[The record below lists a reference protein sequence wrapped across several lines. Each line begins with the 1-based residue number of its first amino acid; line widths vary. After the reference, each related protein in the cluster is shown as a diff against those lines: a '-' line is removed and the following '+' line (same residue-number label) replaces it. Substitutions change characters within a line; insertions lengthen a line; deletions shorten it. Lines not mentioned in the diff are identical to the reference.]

1 MHRRHVLTGL
11 LALPLGLAALA
22 AETEGQDWA
31 NWRGPAWNGS
41 STEKNLPVKFSPTEN
56 VKWTAE
62 LPGPSAATP
71 IIQGDNV
78 YLTAADLKEQ
88 KLVALCV
95 DRATGKVKWQHD
107 AGSGYKPAGKGT
119 PVALDYRS
127 NYASP
132 SPVADSKRVVF
143 FYGNGDLVAYSPDG
157 QKLWARNMQKDY
169 GDFCFG
175 WTFSSSPQLFE
186 GKLYFQLLQ
195 RDIPVDGRGRNNSP
209 SLLLALNPDTG
220 QELWRVER
228 PSPARMES
236 REAFTTPIPFIE
248 NGRRELLLAGG
259 DVLTG
264 HDPETGKELWRWG
277 TWNNNHLN
285 PAYRLVPSPVGGGG
299 VVLACGPKREP
310 VFAVKAF
317 SQGNAPL
324 AWSSEPR
331 SAITTDVPTPL
342 FYNGKFYILSDVRKT
357 LTCLEPADG
366 KVVWATSLDGPSM
379 CWASPTGADGKIYL
393 LNLKGDAQVVD
404 AANGQVLHT
413 VAMAE
418 GENDIRSSVAVSRG
432 NLFIRTNS
440 RLYCIGK

>member
-1 MHRRHVLTGL
+1 MNRRLLLTGF
-11 LALPLGLAALA
+11 LALPLGLTALA
-22 AETEGQDWA
+22 AETKVQEWG
-31 NWRGPAWNGS
+31 NWRGPHWNGS
-41 STEKNLPVKFSPTEN
+41 SDETGLPEKFSPTEG
-56 VKWTAE
+56 VKWYTE

-71 IIQGDNV
+71 IIWGDHV
-78 YLTAADLKEQ
+78 YLTAAELKEQ
-88 KLVALCV
+88 KLYALCV
-95 DRATGKVKWQHD
+95 DRKTGQVKWKHD
-107 AGSGYKPAGKGT
+107 VGSGYLPAGKGN

-132 SPVADSKRVVF
+132 SPVTDGKRVVF
-143 FYGNGDLVAYSPDG
+143 FFGNGDLMAYSPDG

-175 WTFSSSPQLFE
+175 WTFSSSPQLWE

-195 RDIPVDGRGRNNSP
+195 RDIPVDGRGKNNSP

-220 QELWRVER
+220 QEMWRVER

-236 REAFTTPIPFIE
+236 REAFTTPIPFSE
-248 NGRRELLLAGG
+248 NGRKELLISGG

-264 HDPETGKELWRWG
+264 HDPNTGKEMWRWG
-277 TWNNNHLN
+277 TWNANHLN
-285 PAYRLVPSPVGGGG
+285 PAYRLVPSPVAGSG

-331 SAITTDVPTPL
+331 SAVTTDVPTPL
-342 FYNGKFYILSDVRKT
+342 YYQGKFYILSDVRKT
-357 LTCLEPADG
+357 ITCVEPADG
-366 KVVWATSLDGPSM
+366 KVVWTTPLDGPTM
-379 CWASPTGADGKIYL
+379 CWASPTGADGKLYL
-393 LNLKGDAQVVD
+393 LSLKGDAHVLD
-404 AANGQVLHT
+404 AATGKILHT

-418 GENDIRSSVAVSRG
+418 GENDIRSSIAVSRG